1 MSTEKK
7 IWVLVLFFAGLFS
20 YAVYNVYRPDTGP
33 MSFVRGEVRVFN
45 ENVIVGPY
53 PTEKEMIRLKKR
65 GVVEVISLMDDD
77 STVES
82 VLVGEEKKL
91 AAVVGLRFANFP
103 MDFARLDSDDNKV
116 HLADAVAY
124 VLSLYTDK
132 KMVYVHCYLGR
143 HRVGSF
149 EREFGKALS
158 ISGSSGISGAS
169 QSLSR

>member
-1 MSTEKK
+1 
-7 IWVLVLFFAGLFS
+7 
-20 YAVYNVYRPDTGP
+20 

-53 PTEKEMIRLKKR
+53 PTKEEMIRLQKR
-65 GVVEVISLMDDD
+65 GVVEVISLMDGD

-91 AAVVGLRFANFP
+91 AAAVGLRFANFP
-103 MDFARLDSDDNKV
+103 MDFSRLDSDDNKG
-116 HLADAVAY
+116 HLADAVRY
-124 VLSLYTDK
+124 VISLDK
-132 KMVYVHCYLGR
+132 TMVYVHCYLGR

-158 ISGSSGISGAS
+158 LSGLTGISVAS
-169 QSLSR
+169 PATSR

>member
-7 IWVLVLFFAGLFS
+7 IWLLVLFFAGLFS

-53 PTEKEMIRLKKR
+53 PTKEEMIRLKKR

-77 STVES
+77 SAVES

-103 MDFARLDSDDNKV
+103 MDFARLDSDDNKG

-124 VLSLYTDK
+124 VLSLDTTK
-132 KMVYVHCYLGR
+132 VYVHCYLGR
-143 HRVGSF
+143 HRVGAF

-158 ISGSSGISGAS
+158 LSGSTGISGVS